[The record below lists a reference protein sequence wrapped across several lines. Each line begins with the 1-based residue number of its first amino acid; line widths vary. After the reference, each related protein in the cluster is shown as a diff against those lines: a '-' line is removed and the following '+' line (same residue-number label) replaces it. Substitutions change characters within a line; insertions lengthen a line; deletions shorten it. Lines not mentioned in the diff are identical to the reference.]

1 MLPARLVRRLDAV
14 ALVGGIAAALVLGGA
29 AAPVAV
35 ASAHVLVSADGIH
48 FSPTLAGGLFDG
60 RRMLV
65 PGHSVSAEL
74 WVRNPTQAPAAL
86 RVSAMSDG
94 FGDGVT
100 MSAWDSGT
108 DETTSAPLSALAR
121 CGS

>member
-74 WVRNPTQAPAAL
+74 WVT
-86 RVSAMSDG
+86 
-94 FGDGVT
+94 
-100 MSAWDSGT
+100 GT
-108 DETTSAPLSALAR
+108 RRKHLPR
-121 CGS
+121 CGSVRCPTASVTG